1 LRLLA
6 SALGQILGN
15 RSIRNAELAWFIG
28 ISAQWAYLVT
38 VLVYAYDVGGVA
50 AAAIASTVRML
61 PAAFAAPFT
70 TVLADRLPPR
80 LVLVG
85 VHAARAVVVVG
96 VAIMIAAGLPVALVF
111 VAIALEGL
119 IATLHRPTT
128 MALLPAL
135 ARSPQEL
142 VAANAA
148 TSTGEAF
155 GVLLGPAI
163 GGGLLAIGQVV
174 LGSAVPATGFAIAAV
189 IALGIESVP
198 RMRTATSDGGAPSRV
213 AELLAG
219 FAALRTYPAAGI
231 VIALA
236 GAQLVV
242 RGVLTVLLVAV
253 SVELLGLGSSGVGY
267 LNAAIGAGSLL
278 GAFVAFTLVLRPR
291 LSGPFSLALAFWG
304 IPIVLLGLV
313 REPLLALGFML
324 VVGVANAVFDV
335 SALSLI
341 QRGVPNRLRA
351 RVFGGFESIASL
363 SFATGSLAAPVLV
376 ALLGLNGALVVSG
389 GLLPVIA
396 LVTVTLVRRA
406 DSGAIVPLRQ
416 LELLRGVPMFAP
428 LPLTALEQL
437 AGGLVAEQHAVGS
450 SVIRQGEPGNSWYLI
465 ADGAADVVH
474 DGERVASLG
483 MGDGFGEIALLSD
496 RPRTATI
503 LVRKALDVY
512 RLPREIFLE
521 AITGSPRAVLAGETL
536 VAGRLAELRHADH

>member
-1 LRLLA
+1 MRLLV
-6 SALGQILGN
+6 STLGQVLGN
-15 RSIRNAELAWFIG
+15 RSIRNAELAWFIAT
-28 ISAQWAYLVT
+28 SAQWAYLVT
-38 VLVYAYDVGGVA
+38 VLVYAYSVGGVA

-70 TVLADRLPPR
+70 TMLSDRLPPR
-80 LVLVG
+80 LVLVA
-85 VHAARAVVVVG
+85 VHSGRGLVVAC
-96 VAIMIAAGLPVALVF
+96 VAIMIAAGFPAALVF

-148 TSTGEAF
+148 TSTGEAV

-465 ADGAADVVH
+465 TDGAVDVVH

-503 LVRKALDVY
+503 LVRKPLDVY

-521 AITGSPRAVLAGETL
+521 AVTGSPRAVLAGETT

>member
-1 LRLLA
+1 MRLLA

-15 RSIRNAELAWFIG
+15 RSIRNAELGWFIAT
-28 ISAQWAYLVT
+28 SAQWAYLVT
-38 VLVYAYDVGGVA
+38 VLVYAYNVGGVT

-61 PAAFAAPFT
+61 PAVFAAPFT
-70 TVLADRLPPR
+70 TMLGDRLPPR
-80 LVLVG
+80 LVLVS
-85 VHAARAVVVVG
+85 VHAGRGLVVAC
-96 VAIMIAAGLPVALVF
+96 VAIMIAAGLPTALVF

-148 TSTGEAF
+148 TSTGEAV

-198 RMRTATSDGGAPSRV
+198 RLRTATPDGGAPSRV
-213 AELLAG
+213 RELLAG

-278 GAFVAFTLVLRPR
+278 GAFGAFTLVLRPR
-291 LSGPFSLALAFWG
+291 LSSPFSLALAFWG

-396 LVTVTLVRRA
+396 LATVTLVRRA

-437 AGGLVAEQHAVGS
+437 AGGLIAEQHTVGS
-450 SVIRQGEPGNSWYLI
+450 SVICQGEAGDSWYLI
-465 ADGAADVVH
+465 ADGVADVVH

-483 MGDGFGEIALLSD
+483 VGDGFGEIALLSD

-521 AITGSPRAVLAGETL
+521 AVTGSPRAVLAGETL